1 MFSMFSCRGSAALRA
16 ACGRSRPAVQRRLM
30 SSGSGGSGTNI
41 MYAVLC
47 GGGLVGSVS
56 YAYSIVS
63 SDQTRY
69 NQRLAEIRARPKTEW
84 VPKPWPPKSQDEEE
98 GGEEEEEVEPEAEV
112 TETEEEVVE

>member
-1 MFSMFSCRGSAALRA
+1 
-16 ACGRSRPAVQRRLM
+16 M

-47 GGGLVGSVS
+47 GGGL
-56 YAYSIVS
+56 AYSIVS

-84 VPKPWPPKSQDEEE
+84 VPKPWPPKSES
-98 GGEEEEEVEPEAEV
+98 V
-112 TETEEEVVE
+112 